1 MFKSCCARPN
11 KKLVK
16 SKSKPEKMDS
26 TSETDEDF
34 TNVKL
39 AEINKTQNADLE
51 NPIADVK
58 TDGIMNIKPIDELS
72 EQQTSEEIS
81 EQQLTDENSDKQIIT
96 EETSES
102 PPNSDEKSANSP
114 NENEEDDLVF
124 VKREITKKRYSIDYK
139 SRRLDFKRFS
149 MDCRRDSVTLDE
161 LARLE
166 QELSKTTFAVRPVT
180 RRKSTGILK
189 STTSSSTSV
198 IEQRV
203 TPKQPSESEEDDEV
217 FEEATKEKEVEG
229 PNEPPATPVGRD
241 EIALRR
247 HRFFSDLVFAAR
259 AAVEHRVRFDPLGP
273 IVADSGEIK
282 PYSADAKPGQ
292 F

>member
-26 TSETDEDF
+26 LSESDAAHSKEMLSQLNTIE
-34 TNVKL
+34 TENAKEL
-39 AEINKTQNADLE
+39 AQEEPLS
-51 NPIADVK
+51 DVK
-58 TDGIMNIKPIDELS
+58 TDTYKDDKSLN
-72 EQQTSEEIS
+72 EIS
-81 EQQLTDENSDKQIIT
+81 EQQITDEISEQQTTDENSDRQLII

-102 PPNSDEKSANSP
+102 APNSDQKSQSVNSP
-114 NENEEDDLVF
+114 SDNEEDDLVF
-124 VKREITKKRYSIDYK
+124 AKREITKKRYSIDYK

-149 MDCRRDSVTLDE
+149 MDCRRDTVTLEE

-166 QELSKTTFAVRPVT
+166 QELAKTTFAVRPIT

-189 STTSSSTSV
+189 STTSSSNSV
-198 IEQRV
+198 VENRV

-217 FEEATKEKEVEG
+217 FEEATKEKEEDG
-229 PNEPPATPVGRD
+229 PQEPPATPVGRD
-241 EIALRR
+241 ELALRR
-247 HRFFSDLVFAAR
+247 HRFFSDLVCAAR

-273 IVADSGEIK
+273 IVADNGE
-282 PYSADAKPGQ
+282 
-292 F
+292 FN